1 MSRPPAS
8 GVSRAAQLRLF
19 PRGLV
24 HLVAAFGLSIAAAVL
39 LSTGYYF
46 VHARSQALA
55 GTQETARNT
64 TRALAD
70 SVARTIQSVDIALAS
85 VAELLTDRSFA
96 ANDPLVST
104 VLYQRLAFAP
114 YLRQIAVVAADG
126 RVLYNTSPNP
136 VERIDLTALFSRFTD
151 MVRPLAIGASQS
163 GRYIGAPAMAG
174 QRFIP
179 LGRVIRDREGNLLG
193 AVVATA
199 NPLYFDD
206 IFDAIE
212 LGEAA
217 RLRLWLFDGRYLAG
231 DPPKDADAGNRLLAR
246 LRSAEFATFIDE
258 FDDQVVS
265 YRTTL
270 NWPVVVSVSIP
281 VETALAQW
289 RQELLV
295 VGLPVMAVGL
305 VVLGLTGVL
314 VRSLLQRARQ
324 EEALRLSD
332 RVLAG
337 ISNGVTICDATVP
350 DSPVVYANA
359 AFERITG
366 YTMTEV
372 LGRNLRFLHR
382 QAPEQPALTA
392 IRQALASG
400 GEATAVLHNQRA
412 DGQMFW
418 NELSVGTVRDEH
430 GHITHFVGVQRDI
443 TSQKRAEEQLRHA
456 YDDIA
461 RFNRDLE
468 RFAFV
473 LAHHLQ
479 EPARLQAVFSEQ
491 LVRLLPQPLPEEQA
505 ECLGHIRRGARQ
517 LRTLLHD
524 VEAYI
529 TLDRTAVTGEC
540 SADAAL
546 AVALK
551 GLSGRLEQIGA
562 EVESEPLGR
571 VACAEPR
578 LAQVFRQIIDNAIK
592 YRDPDRRLRV
602 TLDSGTMNGR
612 TTIRIADNGIGIEAD
627 YLTRVFEVFERLHTH
642 DEHDGTGM
650 GLALCQRIVDMA
662 GGRIWIS
669 SEPQEGTTVH
679 ITLAAAPD

>member
-8 GVSRAAQLRLF
+8 GLSRAAQLRLF

-24 HLVAAFGLSIAAAVL
+24 HLVAAFGLSIAVAVL
-39 LSTGYYF
+39 LATGYYF

-55 GTQETARNT
+55 GAQETARNT

-85 VAELLTDRSFA
+85 VAELLTERSFA
-96 ANDPLVST
+96 PGDPLVST

-114 YLRQIAVVAADG
+114 YLRQIAVVGADG
-126 RVLYNTSPNP
+126 RVLYNTSPTP
-136 VERIDLTALFSRFTD
+136 SEQIDLTALFSRFTD

-163 GRYIGAPAMAG
+163 GRYIGAPGGAG

-179 LGRVIRDREGNLLG
+179 LGRVIRDREGALLG
-193 AVVATA
+193 VVVATA
-199 NPLYFDD
+199 NPLYFED

-231 DPPKDADAGNRLLAR
+231 DPPKDADVGNRLLTR
-246 LRSAEFATFIDE
+246 LRSAEFGTYID
-258 FDDQVVS
+258 DIDQQVIS

-281 VETALAQW
+281 VDTALAQW
-289 RQELLV
+289 RQELMV
-295 VGLPVMAVGL
+295 VGLPVMGVGL

-337 ISNGVTICDATVP
+337 ISNGVTICDATVA
-350 DSPVVYANA
+350 DNPVVYANA

-366 YTMTEV
+366 YSMAEV

-382 QAPEQPALTA
+382 QAPDQPGLAA
-392 IRQALASG
+392 IRQALAGG
-400 GEATAVLHNQRA
+400 GEATAVLCNQRA
-412 DGQMFW
+412 DGQVFW
-418 NELSVGTVRDEH
+418 NELTVGTVRDEH
-430 GHITHFVGVQRDI
+430 GHVTHYVGVQRDI

-491 LVRLLPQPLPEEQA
+491 LARLLPQPLPEEQA

-529 TLDRTAVTGEC
+529 TVDRAAVAGDC
-540 SADAAL
+540 SADDAL
-546 AVALK
+546 TVALK
-551 GLSGRLEQIGA
+551 AVSGRLDEVGA
-562 EVESEPLGR
+562 DLLRQPLGR
-571 VACAEPR
+571 VACSEAR
-578 LAQVFRQIIDNAIK
+578 LAQVFRQILENAVK
-592 YRDPDRRLRV
+592 YRDPDRRLRIAV
-602 TLDSGTMNGR
+602 DSSTVHGR

-650 GLALCQRIVDMA
+650 GLALCQRIIDLA
-662 GGRIWIS
+662 GGRVWITA
-669 SEPQEGTTVH
+669 EPREGTTVH
-679 ITLAAAPD
+679 ITLPAAAD